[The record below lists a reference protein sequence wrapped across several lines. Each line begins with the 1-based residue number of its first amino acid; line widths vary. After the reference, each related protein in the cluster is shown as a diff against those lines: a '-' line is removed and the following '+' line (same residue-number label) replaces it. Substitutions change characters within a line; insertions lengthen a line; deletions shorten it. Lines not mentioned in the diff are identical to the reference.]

1 MIITIE
7 TANYLDNY
15 RLKLTFN
22 TGESGIVDLQDL
34 IFKYKA
40 AAPLRDIA
48 NFKDFKLDEWS
59 TVTWNCGFDVSP
71 ETLYERATGK
81 QINWL
86 QQNELSELA
95 A

>member
-1 MIITIE
+1 MIITIQ

-15 RLKLTFN
+15 RLHLTFN

-40 AAPLRDIA
+40 AAPLQEII
-48 NFKDFKLDEWS
+48 NFKNFQLDEWA
-59 TVTWNCGFDVSP
+59 TITWDCGFDVSP

-86 QQNELSELA
+86 KQNEFLEMMA
-95 A
+95 

>member
-1 MIITIE
+1 MIVTIQ

-15 RLKLTFN
+15 RLHLSFN

-40 AAPLRDIA
+40 AAPLRDMT

-71 ETLYERATGK
+71 ETLYERVTGK

-86 QQNELSELA
+86 QQNELSEMA